1 MFTLDENFLQ
11 DLGLSDLPEDQ
22 KTAFLAHIYT
32 SLEERVGMQLSEGL
46 SSEQFDEF
54 EAIIDKDMDR
64 ITAWLQANDPSYAT
78 SDGFLKFQESLPAG
92 TDADTV
98 AAEYAASKWIE
109 KNRPDYKQVVSDT
122 LQELRTEIMQN
133 RDQILS
139 AASER

>member
-11 DLGLSDLPEDQ
+11 DIGLSDLPEDQ

-64 ITAWLQANDPSYAT
+64 ISAWLQANDPSYST
-78 SDGFLKFQESLPAG
+78 SEGFLKFQQGLPEG
-92 TDADTV
+92 SNTDTIV
-98 AAEYAASKWIE
+98 AEYAASKWIE
-109 KNRPDYKQVVSDT
+109 KNRPNYKQVVSDT
-122 LQELRTEIMQN
+122 LQELRNEIMQN
-133 RDQILS
+133 RDQIVS
-139 AASER
+139 AATE

>member
-1 MFTLDENFLQ
+1 MFTLDESFLK
-11 DLGLSDLPEDQ
+11 DIGLDDLPEDQ

-64 ITAWLQANDPSYAT
+64 ITAWLQVNDPNYST
-78 SDGFLKFQESLPAG
+78 SDGFLKFQQILPEGANVDNV
-92 TDADTV
+92 T
-98 AAEYAASKWIE
+98 AEYGASRWIE
-109 KNRPDYKQVVSDT
+109 KNRPDYKEVVSNT
-122 LQELRTEIMQN
+122 LKELRSEIMQN

-139 AASER
+139 AATE

>member
-11 DLGLSDLPEDQ
+11 DLGLHDLPEEQ

-54 EAIIDKDMDR
+54 EAIIDKDMDS
-64 ITAWLQANDPSYAT
+64 ITAWLQANDPGYSK
-78 SDGFLKFQESLPAG
+78 SDGFLKFQASLPEG
-92 TDADTV
+92 TNTDTI

-122 LQELRTEIMQN
+122 LQELRSEIMEN
-133 RDQILS
+133 RDQIISDNTL
-139 AASER
+139 